1 MTASHAD
8 WNVWIIDRYTGKGPF
23 SIKMTDIYGHTATA
37 TNIKLLPNKRQ
48 ATSVRLNGKVPVA
61 PVPKVA
67 RPAKKKA
74 LPSASPSA
82 SSVAPLLDA
91 TRASDPPL
99 TDPPVDLA
107 AAPAK
112 KSCG

>member
-1 MTASHAD
+1 
-8 WNVWIIDRYTGKGPF
+8 
-23 SIKMTDIYGHTATA
+23 
-37 TNIKLLPNKRQ
+37 
-48 ATSVRLNGKVPVA
+48 
-61 PVPKVA
+61 VA
-67 RPAKKKA
+67 RPAKKK
-74 LPSASPSA
+74 ASPSA